1 MGLFARKGRFP
12 VVDLSLFNF
21 FLGFIDI
28 LLDKIKSLI
37 LCQMLELNSLIY
49 FRYEADTC
57 KSKQFAAV
65 DGQNTGTHSR
75 RKETSIQSKLPLSF

>member
-28 LLDKIKSLI
+28 LLDKIRSLI

-49 FRYEADTC
+49 FRYEAATC

-65 DGQNTGTHSR
+65 DGQNMGDTFKKKRNIHP
-75 RKETSIQSKLPLSF
+75 I